1 MLRQFV
7 CTGPVPSEAEIVAQ
21 LEAVHDWDLGL
32 PSQGV
37 VLMARRALH
46 PEFPHVVFEGNYLTF
61 LRGKV
66 HQYFEKLYAL
76 AMLKTAKQTLSY
88 YRSEGRFWSETDFEI
103 VRYFAQNGVR
113 PSLCALDGV
122 GPVFEAV
129 QPVCRILLDL
139 RDHRIRDQ
147 LRTPQLDAK
156 IREAFGRAFGER
168 L

>member
-21 LEAVHDWDLGL
+21 LEAIKDWDFSLE
-32 PSQGV
+32 SKYV
-37 VLMARRALH
+37 VLMAHRALH
-46 PEFPHVVFEGNYLTF
+46 PEFPGVVFEGNYLTF
-61 LRGKV
+61 LHGPV

-76 AMLKTAKQTLSY
+76 ELLDAAKQTLSW
-88 YRSEGRFWSETDFEI
+88 YRSDGRFWSETDFEI
-103 VRYFAQNGVR
+103 VRHFAQKGVR

-129 QPVCRILLDL
+129 QPVCRILLD
-139 RDHRIRDQ
+139 DRIRDQ

-168 L
+168 Q